1 MCLLKIHDSKHILFL
16 ALNFNLTGCSQSRLN
31 LKQIPLLIVEDQ
43 ILRVPKPRP
52 AQPLASPEGTAQEG
66 TPLLYLA
73 LTLCVCVCMY
83 AGCAFILI

>member
-1 MCLLKIHDSKHILFL
+1 MICGGFKIMILRTYCSLLF
-16 ALNFNLTGCSQSRLN
+16 NFNHTGCSQSRLN

-43 ILRVPKPRP
+43 ILRLPKPQP

-73 LTLCVCVCMY
+73 LTMCVCVCMQ
-83 AGCAFILI
+83 GVHL